1 MMILAAVLVLTVL
14 AGLWRILKGPS
25 QADRLLSVQ
34 LFGTTG
40 AAVLL
45 LLAYAVDQP
54 AFRDAAVVLALLAA
68 VVSAALVQ
76 FMRQHHHD

>member
-1 MMILAAVLVLTVL
+1 MMILATILVLTVL
-14 AGLWRILKGPS
+14 AGLWRILRGPS

-45 LLAYAVDQP
+45 LLAYSADQP

-76 FMRQHHHD
+76 FMRQQPHD

>member
-1 MMILAAVLVLTVL
+1 MIILAAILVLTVL

-25 QADRLLSVQ
+25 QADRMLSVQ

-45 LLAYAVDQP
+45 LLSHSVDQP

-76 FMRQHHHD
+76 FMRQQPHD

>member
-76 FMRQHHHD
+76 FMRQHRHD